1 MSTEHDSKEKGVNHD
16 NKNETE
22 EIGGLFAGIKKIMKW
37 VKKSIHKI
45 ISPFWTPSPLSPNLL
60 LGLKSRT
67 GKILNNVLSLLK
79 HDTIK
84 DETDRKMVME
94 AVAFIENPTEDL
106 ADIKN
111 HTTNIGHVL
120 GGFKEQRADLPP
132 EIDGMHHYLLALQ
145 CVNQINFVEKELE
158 QKSPDLAKIQQ
169 AMVPALDWAEIIS
182 NGYKDGTLLRAV
194 KKLQGRLDRL

>member
-1 MSTEHDSKEKGVNHD
+1 MSTEHDPKEKGVSHD
-16 NKNETE
+16 TKNETE

-37 VKKSIHKI
+37 VKKSINKI
-45 ISPFWTPSPLSPNLL
+45 ISPFWKPSPLSPDLL

-67 GKILNNVLSLLK
+67 GKILNDISALLK
-79 HDTIK
+79 HDTVK
-84 DETDRKMVME
+84 DATDRKMVMA

-111 HTTNIGHVL
+111 HTTNIGQVL
-120 GGFKEQRADLPP
+120 GGFEQQGADLPP
-132 EIDGMHHYLLALQ
+132 EIDAMHHYLLALQ

-169 AMVPALDWAEIIS
+169 AMVPALDWAKIIS
-182 NGYKDGTLLRAV
+182 NGYKDGTLLSAV
-194 KKLQGRLDRL
+194 KKLQGRLDNL

>member
-1 MSTEHDSKEKGVNHD
+1 MSTEHDPKEKGVNQN

-45 ISPFWTPSPLSPNLL
+45 ISPFWTPSPLSPTLL

-67 GKILNNVLSLLK
+67 GKILNDISALLK
-79 HDTIK
+79 HDTVK
-84 DETDRKMVME
+84 DETDRKMIVE
-94 AVAFIENPTEDL
+94 AVAFIENPTENL

-120 GGFKEQRADLPP
+120 GGFEQQGADLPP
-132 EIDGMHHYLLALQ
+132 EIDAMHHYLLALQ
-145 CVNQINFVEKELE
+145 CTNLINFVEKELE
-158 QKSPDLAKIQQ
+158 QSSPALAKIQQ
-169 AMVPALDWAEIIS
+169 AMVPALDWAKIIS
-182 NGYKDGTLLRAV
+182 NGYKDGTLLKAV
-194 KKLQGRLDRL
+194 KKLQGRLDSL